1 MTKEPVPQLQRQDIS
16 LNNNSKVSAQTFAS
30 PKQLGD
36 TIRQGNRTDQSA
48 SVVKLRMCDTYNR
61 TNIAVTVHECVCV
74 CATCVHSDIKTTK
87 PTITS
92 RKKHFMKNVKECR
105 DVNRQKYQNKV
116 GMLSSHITH
125 TLDPSIVRIVR
136 AL

>member
-36 TIRQGNRTDQSA
+36 TIRPGNRTDKSA

-61 TNIAVTVHECVCV
+61 TNITVTVHECVCV
-74 CATCVHSDIKTTK
+74 LHAQLHED
-87 PTITS
+87 
-92 RKKHFMKNVKECR
+92 N
-105 DVNRQKYQNKV
+105 
-116 GMLSSHITH
+116 
-125 TLDPSIVRIVR
+125 
-136 AL
+136 

>member
-30 PKQLGD
+30 LKQLGD

-74 CATCVHSDIKTTK
+74 CATCVHSDMKTTK

-105 DVNRQKYQNKV
+105 DVNRQKSIRTRSGCYRHT
-116 GMLSSHITH
+116 SH
-125 TLDPSIVRIVR
+125 TLHP
-136 AL
+136 